1 MNVDD
6 KREKEMQ
13 IVSEMITLYCR
24 QQHRTMVGLCAECA
38 GLLAYSKERIAQ
50 CPLMETKTF
59 CSSCSV
65 HCYEAKRREKIRS
78 VMKFSGPRM
87 IFFRPLTALKHLYEM
102 RKEKQRKEKNHNE

>member
-13 IVSEMITLYCR
+13 VVGEMITLYCR
-24 QQHRTMVGLCAECA
+24 QQHRTMGGLCSECA

-50 CPLMETKTF
+50 CPFMETKTF

-65 HCYEAKRREKIRS
+65 HCYEVKSREQIRL

-87 IFFRPLTALKHLYEM
+87 FFYRPLTALKHLFDM
-102 RKEKQRKEKNHNE
+102 GKEKQRRKKES